1 MADHAGVA
9 GPAGQVDRLQGFGEG
24 ADLVDL
30 DQDRVGDALVDAPLQ
45 AGAVGHKQIVA
56 HQLHGFAEALGEQAP
71 ALPVVFGQAV
81 LNRDDR
87 VAAHQLGELVDHF
100 GAGVAAAAE
109 GVAAILVKL
118 RAGHIEGQ
126 GDLVAGAVARLL
138 DRLDQQFASGVVAGQ
153 IRRKSALIAHGG
165 GEALGGEQALEGVEH
180 LGAHAQGFTEAAGA
194 VGHKHEF
201 LEIQVVGGVGA
212 AVDHVHQRHRQQG
225 GHGAA
230 QVAVKG

>member
-1 MADHAGVA
+1 M
-9 GPAGQVDRLQGFGEG
+9 
-24 ADLVDL
+24 
-30 DQDRVGDALVDAPLQ
+30 
-45 AGAVGHKQIVA
+45 
-56 HQLHGFAEALGEQAP
+56 HGFAEALGEQAP

-81 LNRDDR
+81 LDRDDR
-87 VAAHQLGELVDHF
+87 VAAHQLGQLVDHF

-118 RAGHIEGQ
+118 RAGHIQGQ
-126 GDLVAGAVARLL
+126 GNLVAGAVAGLF
-138 DRLDQQFASGVVAGQ
+138 DGLDQQFASGVVAGQ
-153 IRRKSALIAHGG
+153 IRRKSALIADGG
-165 GEALGGEQALEGVEH
+165 GEALGREQALEGVEY
-180 LGAHAQGFTEAAGA
+180 LGAHAQGLAEAAGA

-230 QVAVKG
+230 QVAVEGEAHPVGSGPGHGHAHGQHGVGAQGRFVVAAIELRHGGIDGALVEGAQAQ